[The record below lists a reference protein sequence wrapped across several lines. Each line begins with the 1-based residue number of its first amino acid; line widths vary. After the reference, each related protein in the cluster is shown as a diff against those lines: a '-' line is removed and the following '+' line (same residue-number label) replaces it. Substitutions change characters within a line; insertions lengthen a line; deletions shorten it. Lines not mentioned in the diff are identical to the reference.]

1 MEKVNFEVSQLRR
14 AILSMPVVLPGNRT
28 DPVHWPVGTPSVSKP
43 GNRFDLLRWDY
54 FTERQIYLKSDFTNV
69 ETLRGADLLDV
80 QGVLNATVDHIVQ
93 TYEGQ
98 LVYKRLVNGYR
109 RFDPARGM
117 DYVLDVACR
126 DSVTGHETHNR

>member
-1 MEKVNFEVSQLRR
+1 MEKVELEMSRLQR
-14 AILSMPVVLPGNRT
+14 AILQTTVVLPGNRT
-28 DPVHWPVGTPSVSKP
+28 DPVHWPVGTPPANKP

-54 FTERQIYLKSDFTNV
+54 FTDREIFLKTDFSNV
-69 ETLRGADLLDV
+69 ENLRGADLLDI
-80 QGVLNATVDHIVQ
+80 QGVLNATVEHIEQ
-93 TYEGQ
+93 TYDGQ
-98 LVYKRLVNGYR
+98 LVFKRLVNGYR